1 MTKGRIVV
9 SNVSP
14 RFGFPGKDPLRVLL
28 DAIRQAGSAP
38 TIAERR
44 TTVIR
49 LLSEHG
55 IRIDDQDPLFELAD
69 AYGAHYRK
77 IAGETVESELK
88 RSRKGSPTASLWAI
102 VIGSASAAWATG
114 LVVGP
119 LLFMRQV
126 EPRYA
131 LVGFLSMLFG
141 GLLVGAVGWLV
152 LRANHEGG
160 NDASR

>member
-1 MTKGRIVV
+1 M

-14 RFGFPGKDPLRVLL
+14 RLGFPGKDPLRVLL
-28 DAIRQAGSAP
+28 DAIRQAGLAP

-44 TTVIR
+44 TAVIR

-55 IRIDDQDPLFELAD
+55 IRIDDQDPLFELAG

-77 IAGETVESELK
+77 IAGETVESALK
-88 RSRKGSPTASLWAI
+88 RSQKGSHTVSLWAI
-102 VIGSASAAWATG
+102 AIGSASTAWATG

-141 GLLVGAVGWLV
+141 GLLVGAVGWL
-152 LRANHEGG
+152 LRRVHQKRGE
-160 NDASR
+160 